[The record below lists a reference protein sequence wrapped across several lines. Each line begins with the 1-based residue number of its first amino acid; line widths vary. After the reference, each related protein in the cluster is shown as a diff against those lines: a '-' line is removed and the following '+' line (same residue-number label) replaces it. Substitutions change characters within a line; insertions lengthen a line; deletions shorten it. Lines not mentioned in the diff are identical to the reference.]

1 MLPTLPADPS
11 LPPMDPL
18 SPVVE
23 LPLVEPS
30 PVEPP
35 LLPVEPPLLSDEP
48 PLLSDEPP
56 LLPDE
61 PPLGAGIPPEDGG
74 AGMPAP
80 PGGVMAWVLHPAV
93 TIAATTA
100 SKAGLSQRE
109 FEMKV

>member
-1 MLPTLPADPS
+1 
-11 LPPMDPL
+11 MDPL

-23 LPLVEPS
+23 LPSDEPPLL

-35 LLPVEPPLLSDEP
+35 LLPVEPPLLSDE
-48 PLLSDEPP
+48 SP

-74 AGMPAP
+74 VGMPAP

-100 SKAGLSQRE
+100 SNAGLSQRE
-109 FEMKV
+109 FEMEV